1 MHSEGHA
8 VAHLI
13 GVLPIPGD
21 FARPEIQVISPH
33 VVIYSPVPSAF
44 AVLILKEADYTC
56 GKLKEEL
63 NCEEECNH
71 RHCDATYVKERTHTT
86 FQLHITASPYGTGQ
100 PSVRGEVQ
108 RPTLL
113 GHHLCG

>member
-21 FARPEIQVISPH
+21 FAGPGIQVVASH
-33 VVIYSPVPSAF
+33 VVINSSLPSALP
-44 AVLILKEADYTC
+44 VLMLKEADYTC

-63 NCEEECNH
+63 NGEEESYN
-71 RHCDATYVKERTHTT
+71 RYCDPTCSRERTKRVVAEAKVAESGSKI
-86 FQLHITASPYGTGQ
+86 FSASA
-100 PSVRGEVQ
+100 EDAF
-108 RPTLL
+108 LL
-113 GHHLCG
+113 KIFYSIAN